1 MEGAVRA
8 EVTSRTVSPGL
19 SQLSRLGGSSEKPTM
34 RRLMNLQ
41 ATAWRLM
48 NLQAVAVRVHT
59 SQPLDVDLAEGV
71 VGVRAGWVCD

>member
-41 ATAWRLM
+41 A
-48 NLQAVAVRVHT
+48 VAVRVHT